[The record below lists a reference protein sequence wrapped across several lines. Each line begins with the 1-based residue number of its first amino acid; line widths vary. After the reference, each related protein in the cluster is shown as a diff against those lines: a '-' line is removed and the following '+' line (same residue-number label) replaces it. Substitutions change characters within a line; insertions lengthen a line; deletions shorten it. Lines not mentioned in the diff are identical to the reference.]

1 MLIDLILPAL
11 GGLFATVALIVKYF
25 DRRAKER
32 AILAAITEEQR
43 DQINSIPPLSLVFVL
58 TLATGL
64 LCCASFVGQQV
75 LALRQVQ
82 DQICKKDCESD
93 RDCRPP
99 SVCKRGACV
108 DSAAEIA
115 MYYPSRRHHLASWS
129 PINGH

>member
-1 MLIDLILPAL
+1 MFDLILPTL
-11 GGLFATVALIVKYF
+11 GGLFATVALIVRYY

-32 AILAAITEEQR
+32 AILAAITDQQR
-43 DQINSIPPLSLVFVL
+43 EDINSIPPLSLVFVL

-64 LCCASFVGQQV
+64 LCCAAFVGQQV
-75 LALRQVQ
+75 SAMRQA
-82 DQICKKDCESD
+82 QICKKDCDSD

-115 MYYPSRRHHLASWS
+115 MYYPSRRHYLASWS
-129 PINGH
+129 PVNGH

>member
-1 MLIDLILPAL
+1 MLDLILPTL
-11 GGLFATVALIVKYF
+11 GGLFATVALIVRYY

-32 AILAAITEEQR
+32 AILAAITDQQR
-43 DQINSIPPLSLVFVL
+43 EDINSIPPLSLVFVL

-75 LALRQVQ
+75 QA
-82 DQICKKDCESD
+82 QICKKDCESD

-129 PINGH
+129 TINGH

>member
-1 MLIDLILPAL
+1 MLDLILPTL
-11 GGLFATVALIVKYF
+11 GGLFATVALIFRYY
-25 DRRAKER
+25 DRRAKEL
-32 AILAAITEEQR
+32 AILTAITDQQR
-43 DQINSIPPLSLVFVL
+43 EDINSIPPLSLVFVL

-64 LCCASFVGQQV
+64 LCCASFVGHQV
-75 LALRQVQ
+75 IALRQVQ
-82 DQICKKDCESD
+82 AQICKKDCESD

-129 PINGH
+129 PINGY